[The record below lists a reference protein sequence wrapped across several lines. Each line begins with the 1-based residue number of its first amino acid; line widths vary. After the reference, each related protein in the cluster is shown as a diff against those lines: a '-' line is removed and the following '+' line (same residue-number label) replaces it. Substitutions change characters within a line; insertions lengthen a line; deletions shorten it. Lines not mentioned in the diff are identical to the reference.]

1 MRSFCLALALAYS
14 VALANAVPR
23 ARPVEDTATEP
34 NFVGGVRIPHRKCSP
49 SPIENMPIPILP
61 YDFSDK
67 RQIIQGPEGY
77 SFNVLEHLAGIS
89 PYFDSPG
96 VHLDPSPPEGCHVSK
111 ATYLVRHSNIY
122 ANDVSPYIINTHISG
137 VT

>member
-1 MRSFCLALALAYS
+1 MRSFYLALTLAYS
-14 VALANAVPR
+14 VALSNAVPR
-23 ARPVEDTATEP
+23 ARLVEDTATEP
-34 NFVGGVRIPHRKCSP
+34 SFVGGVRIPHRKCSP
-49 SPIENMPIPILP
+49 SPREHADTNL

-67 RQIIQGPEGY
+67 RQIIHGPEGY

-111 ATYLVRHSNIY
+111 ATYLIRHSNIY
-122 ANDVSPYIINTHISG
+122 ANDVSPYIIDTCISDL
-137 VT
+137 T